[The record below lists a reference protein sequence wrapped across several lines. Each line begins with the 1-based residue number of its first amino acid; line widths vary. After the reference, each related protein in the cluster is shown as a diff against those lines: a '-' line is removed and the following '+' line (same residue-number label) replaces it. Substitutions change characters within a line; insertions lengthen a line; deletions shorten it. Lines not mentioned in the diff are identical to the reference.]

1 MFIFRGTKKVILTPA
16 TYMTDRG
23 PRFYENVQAYGK
35 LGLEEIRDG
44 T

>member
-1 MFIFRGTKKVILTPA
+1 MFIFRGTKKATLTLA

-23 PRFYENVQAYGK
+23 PRIYENTPAYGK
-35 LGLEEIRDG
+35 LGLEEITNG